1 MAHEI
6 FALIHNGV
14 VANVVVGTFADCD
27 AVAKASYGN
36 NAFAIEVTRI
46 PVRSGD
52 AYHDGVFERTEN
64 GETFTIEALPTEADN
79 INTLNNLINTM
90 RLELDAVSLS
100 VLDLV
105 EMGAT

>member
-1 MAHEI
+1 MAHEV
-6 FALIHNGV
+6 FALIHSGV

-36 NAFAIEVTRI
+36 NAFAVEVTRI
-46 PVRSGD
+46 PVQSGD

-64 GETFTIEALPTEADN
+64 GETVIIEALPTEADS
-79 INTLNNLINTM
+79 INTLNNLLNSM

-105 EMGAT
+105 EMGAM